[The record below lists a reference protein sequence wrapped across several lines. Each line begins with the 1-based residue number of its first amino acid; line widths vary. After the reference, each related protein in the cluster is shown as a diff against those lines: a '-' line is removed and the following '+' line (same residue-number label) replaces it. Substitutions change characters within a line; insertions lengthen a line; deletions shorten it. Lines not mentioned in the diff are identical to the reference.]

1 MKKISLKNAKTMIKG
16 ASILSCGGGLPYIEQ
31 NTYLDSLNFKK
42 NVKILNPDEL
52 SGMESN
58 TVFVTASEIGP
69 ADDPP
74 IDKTKVP
81 EMIQLFIKKTG
92 KQVGGIMP
100 VEIGQ
105 ESIVFDTAL
114 KSNLPII
121 NSDLAGLRAVPK
133 ASMNALKMQNVPFTR
148 SPLVVLT
155 NAGKILFID
164 KNNSLEEDEKQLRQI
179 ARDTHGVIFAIG
191 GFITAPIIQKY
202 LNHASQKTIY
212 DIGICIE
219 KHTDFVKKVPLPLV
233 YSAQGI
239 IQKITNI
246 NTSGFSEKE
255 ACILVDQPHNNT
267 FTVSIKNEYMKL
279 TNGNHTFQFPQLITL
294 FSKNL
299 GRGLSSSELT
309 AGMAVQIYVFNPL
322 PCWNNFSSN

>member
-1 MKKISLKNAKTMIKG
+1 M
-16 ASILSCGGGLPYIEQ
+16 
-31 NTYLDSLNFKK
+31 
-42 NVKILNPDEL
+42 
-52 SGMESN
+52 
-58 TVFVTASEIGP
+58 
-69 ADDPP
+69 
-74 IDKTKVP
+74 
-81 EMIQLFIKKTG
+81 
-92 KQVGGIMP
+92 
-100 VEIGQ
+100 
-105 ESIVFDTAL
+105 
-114 KSNLPII
+114 
-121 NSDLAGLRAVPK
+121 
-133 ASMNALKMQNVPFTR
+133 
-148 SPLVVLT
+148 
-155 NAGKILFID
+155 
-164 KNNSLEEDEKQLRQI
+164 
-179 ARDTHGVIFAIG
+179 
-191 GFITAPIIQKY
+191 IQKY

-246 NTSGFSEKE
+246 NASGFSEKE

-294 FSKNL
+294 FSKHL